1 MDIARKCWNL
11 EKLIVEG
18 EFVPDEE
25 MEDKNIQNP
34 FLYVKLYQI
43 QEILNELSVNEKIKY
58 LQIEN
63 ICLTKNKNDVKL
75 DLDIKDVKDFAC
87 KNLLPIIESRFP
99 KDSYIKIVILEP
111 NHPKLLDKDFSELEF
126 VLLEK
131 EENEKPELEILS
143 YDRIDYI

>member
-25 MEDKNIQNP
+25 MAKWQNIQNP
-34 FLYVKLYQI
+34 FLFVNLYQI

-58 LQIEN
+58 LQIVN

-75 DLDIKDVKDFAC
+75 DLDIKDVKDLAC

-99 KDSYIKIVILEP
+99 KDSCIKIVILL
-111 NHPKLLDKDFSELEF
+111 K
-126 VLLEK
+126 
-131 EENEKPELEILS
+131 
-143 YDRIDYI
+143 

>member
-25 MEDKNIQNP
+25 MAKWQNIQNP
-34 FLYVKLYQI
+34 FLFVNLYQI

-58 LQIEN
+58 LQIVN

-75 DLDIKDVKDFAC
+75 DLDIKDVKDLAC

-99 KDSYIKIVILEP
+99 MDSYIKIV
-111 NHPKLLDKDFSELEF
+111 
-126 VLLEK
+126 
-131 EENEKPELEILS
+131 
-143 YDRIDYI
+143 RIS